1 MSDERAMR
9 AKERDQH
16 GAPEKQRKHPEM
28 VLMTVD
34 TETQSAGEL
43 RTDLRDVQVFFNN
56 YNSSA
61 SFYGRFP
68 GQIEGPLVWADK
80 SRLIRLSTPSLLNG
94 CIAHTCKL

>member
-1 MSDERAMR
+1 MR

-43 RTDLRDVQVFFNN
+43 RTDLRDVQAFTRNC
-56 YNSSA
+56 
-61 SFYGRFP
+61 
-68 GQIEGPLVWADK
+68 
-80 SRLIRLSTPSLLNG
+80 PSPTFAQTGLELYR
-94 CIAHTCKL
+94 CHSKC